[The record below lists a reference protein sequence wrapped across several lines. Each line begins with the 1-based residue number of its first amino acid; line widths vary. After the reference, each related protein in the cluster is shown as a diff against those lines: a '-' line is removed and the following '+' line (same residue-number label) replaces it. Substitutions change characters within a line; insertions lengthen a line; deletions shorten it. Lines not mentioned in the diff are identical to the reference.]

1 MLSVVFLAFALSVDA
16 FVVAFSYGM
25 ILRKNLLSNA
35 LKLGL
40 ATGIGQFVMPVL
52 GWLGTMAVH
61 HYIEAFDH
69 WVAFAA
75 FAMLGINVIYEALK
89 GDDEDEKISKNLS
102 LQTLVT
108 IGIATSIDACV
119 SGISLYFLGV
129 NIWLAAFVIGIICLS
144 ITIAGFGLSYC
155 FKRLPTTA
163 LQIIAGLV
171 LIALGLKVLFEHLS
185 A

>member
-16 FVVAFSYGM
+16 FAVAFSYG
-25 ILRKNLLSNA
+25 LVLHKNLLTNA

-40 ATGIGQFVMPVL
+40 ATGIGQFVMPLL
-52 GWLGTMAVH
+52 GWLGTGAVH
-61 HYIEAFDH
+61 HYIEAVDH

-75 FAMLGINVIYEALK
+75 FALLGINVIYEALK
-89 GDDEDEKISKNLS
+89 GDDDGEKISKNLS
-102 LQTLVT
+102 LQTLAT

-129 NIWLAAFVIGIICLS
+129 NIWLAAFLIGIICLS
-144 ITIAGFGLSYC
+144 VTVAGFGLSCC
-155 FKRLPTTA
+155 FKKLPTTA
-163 LQIIAGLV
+163 LQVIAGLV